1 MFRFTHSIPGL
12 IAALLVIVLA
22 VTGAML
28 SPEPAIDRAGAA
40 LPAAGQISVASVA
53 ARAAATRT
61 DVERIVRTP
70 SGSVIVYHFENG
82 RPRADRIN
90 PETGATLAP
99 HMPSLFMQTVT
110 SLHRSLLLG
119 DLGRAGAGVG
129 ALLMVVLGVSGTM
142 MLVRRCGGWT
152 AILKPI
158 KGTAARRWHAGL
170 SRFAVIG
177 LLLSGLTGSYLS
189 LATFEL
195 VPDGMAAEA
204 ANPGK
209 VSGGPR
215 LPIGRL
221 RALQAVDLGD
231 LREFTF
237 PYAKDLTDVY
247 GLTTSQGIGRIDAAT
262 GAMLVYEPH
271 SIARRVYE
279 TIYML
284 HTGQGFWQ
292 LALLLG
298 LSAATVPILSFTG
311 LALWWR
317 RRQSMPRLQGNVPAQ
332 SADTIIFVGSEGGAT
347 WGFAATLHTALSNAG
362 HRVHVAPMNSMAA
375 TYAKAQRLLF
385 LASTFG
391 DGSAPASASRFLM
404 QLARSRASVPFA
416 VLGFGDR
423 AFPKFCRF
431 AEEVEAALRTRGWP
445 ALLPLSRIDRQ
456 SAQDFVRWGG
466 DLGEAIG
473 TPLVLDHKVARPKAI
488 RLSLIERTDYG
499 LNVQA
504 PTTVFRFVVQ
514 PRPEAVGFVSR
525 LLAQSPKLPSFA
537 AGDLVGI
544 LPPGT
549 NVPRFYSLAS
559 STEDGVLEICVRKQP
574 GGLCSGYL
582 HGLTAGGTIEAFIK
596 SNPTFRPMRG
606 SAPLIL
612 IGAGAGIG
620 PLVGIIRQNAR
631 RRPVHLYW
639 GGRHPSSDFL
649 YEGDLSFYLSDG
661 RLTRCRTAFSR
672 LAQRHYVQDRVAID
686 ANVMRDLIKSGA
698 QVMIC
703 GGREMATSVAS
714 VIDGVVRPIGL
725 DLAKLKAEGR
735 YVEDVY

>member
-1 MFRFTHSIPGL
+1 MLRFTHSLPGL
-12 IAALLVIVLA
+12 TAALLVIVLA

-28 SPEPAIDRAGAA
+28 SLEPAIDRAGAVV
-40 LPAAGQISVASVA
+40 PAAGQISIASVA

-70 SGSVIVYHFENG
+70 SGSVIVYHYENG
-82 RPRADRIN
+82 RPRAVRIN

-99 HMPSLFMQTVT
+99 HMPSPLMQTVT
-110 SLHRSLLLG
+110 NLHRSLLLG

-129 ALLMVVLGVSGTM
+129 ALLMVVLSLSGAM
-142 MLVRRCGGWT
+142 MLARRVGGWT

-158 KGTAARRWHAGL
+158 KGTAAQRWHAGL
-170 SRFAVIG
+170 SRFAVLG

-195 VPDGMAAEA
+195 VPDGMAVEA
-204 ANPGK
+204 ASPGK
-209 VSGGPR
+209 VNGGPR
-215 LPIGRL
+215 LPVGRL
-221 RALQAVDLGD
+221 RALQAVDLND
-231 LREFTF
+231 LRELTF

-279 TIYML
+279 TIYTL
-284 HTGQGFWQ
+284 HTGQGLWQ
-292 LALLLG
+292 LAVFLG
-298 LSAATVPILSFTG
+298 LAAATVPILSMTG
-311 LALWWR
+311 IALWWR
-317 RRQSMPRLQGNVPAQ
+317 RRQSMPHIKGNVPAQ
-332 SADTIIFVGSEGGAT
+332 SADTIILVGSEGGAT
-347 WGFAATLHTALSNAG
+347 WGFAATLHTALSKAG

-375 TYAKAQRLLF
+375 AYAKVERVLF
-385 LASTFG
+385 LASTYG
-391 DGSAPASASRFLM
+391 DGSAPASANRFLT
-404 QLARSRASVPFA
+404 QLARSRTSVPFA

-431 AEEVEAALRTRGWP
+431 AEEVQAALRSRGWP
-445 ALLPLSRIDRQ
+445 ALLPLNRIDRQ
-456 SAQDFVRWGG
+456 SAQDFARWGG
-466 DLGEAIG
+466 DLGAAIG
-473 TPLVLDHKVARPKAI
+473 TRLVLDHKVARPKAM

-499 LNVQA
+499 HDVQA
-504 PTTVFRFVVQ
+504 PTTVFRFVVPPQ
-514 PRPEAVGFVSR
+514 SETVGFVRR
-525 LLAQSPKLPSFA
+525 LLARSPKLPSFT

-559 STEDGVLEICVRKQP
+559 STESGVLEICVRKQP

-582 HGLTAGGTIEAFIK
+582 HGLTTGGTIEAFIK

-606 SAPLIL
+606 RAPLIL

-620 PLVGIIRQNAR
+620 PLVGIIRQNAK

-639 GGRHPSSDFL
+639 GGRHPTSDFL

-672 LAQRHYVQDRVAID
+672 LIQRHYVQDRVAIE

-698 QVMIC
+698 QIMIC
-703 GGREMATSVAS
+703 GGRDMANSVAS
-714 VIDGVVRPIGL
+714 VIDGIVRPIGL